1 MKTMTTETR
10 MRKLQLLYLKYT
22 NKAGY
27 AGAWDLPRMHC
38 STDVYP
44 DYIALFGQPSDYR
57 RTSKTAVAFF
67 QYDNVFDGQHG
78 LYNAI
83 YYGNRKDLSAF
94 KKRFKSVRFAI
105 APDCSLCGDV
115 DKAEILHRVMRSR
128 VVAIWMAMELG
139 ICVIPR
145 VSFPRAADLD
155 DILAGLE
162 DCEVV
167 AFSTK
172 GFVTN
177 AEERANLIEGVK
189 RTVDR
194 LNLKAIVVY
203 DVCKTDK
210 NALDIF
216 DYAIR
221 EGVKIVIP
229 DNILKERNRQ
239 TKTISKGVRHA

>member
-1 MKTMTTETR
+1 
-10 MRKLQLLYLKYT
+10 MR
-22 NKAGY
+22 G
-27 AGAWDLPRMHC
+27 

-57 RTSKTAVAFF
+57 HTPKTAVAFF
-67 QYDNVFDGQHG
+67 QYDDVFDGQHG

-83 YYGNRKDLSAF
+83 YYGNRKDIRAL
-94 KKRFKSVRFAI
+94 KKRFKGVRFAI
-105 APDCSLCGDV
+105 APDYSLCGDV
-115 DKAEILHRVMRSR
+115 DKAEILLRIKRSR
-128 VVAIWMAMELG
+128 VVAIWMTLELD
-139 ICVIPR
+139 ICVIPL

-162 DCEVV
+162 ECEVV

-172 GFVTN
+172 GFVKD

-210 NALDIF
+210 AALEIF
-216 DYAIR
+216 DYAIKK
-221 EGVKIVIP
+221 GVKVVIP
-229 DNILKERNRQ
+229 NNILKNRNRQ
-239 TKTISKGVRHA
+239 NKSDAKGGRHA

>member
-57 RTSKTAVAFF
+57 RTPKTAVAFF

-83 YYGNRKDLSAF
+83 YYGNTKDLQAF
-94 KKRFKSVRFAI
+94 RKRFKGVRFAI

-139 ICVIPR
+139 ICVIPL

-162 DCEVV
+162 ECEVV

-210 NALDIF
+210 NALEIF

-221 EGVKIVIP
+221 KGVKIVIP

-239 TKTISKGVRHA
+239 TKTINKGVRHA